1 MKKEEISKVLK
12 KCFGKEKDDR
22 YHAIAMLCLYG
33 IFLTIIVVM
42 IRIGGTNQSPEIT
55 DKTPNN
61 SINNTS
67 NNNTP
72 VTTPDNNNDNQSN
85 ITSNEIN
92 YSYSYTITYNGNSEV
107 FLGKKIDEKEK
118 FTHIKDGITTDYAI
132 LNDNYLILENGSY
145 HITNN
150 PSSLFKYC
158 NADKIISLVADEIP
172 TENAVTIKYQVTNK
186 RIASGYNDTLL
197 LDNEQNNS
205 IILNMIDNDLKSI
218 DLDLSNYISS
228 VKADNITLVIHMEF
242 VDVGTTE
249 DFNINIASN

>member
-1 MKKEEISKVLK
+1 MKKEEISTVLK

-67 NNNTP
+67 NNNIP

-107 FLGKKIDEKEK
+107 FLGKKIDEKE
-118 FTHIKDGITTDYAI
+118 I
-132 LNDNYLILENGSY
+132 
-145 HITNN
+145 
-150 PSSLFKYC
+150 C
-158 NADKIISLVADEIP
+158 
-172 TENAVTIKYQVTNK
+172 
-186 RIASGYNDTLL
+186 
-197 LDNEQNNS
+197 
-205 IILNMIDNDLKSI
+205 
-218 DLDLSNYISS
+218 
-228 VKADNITLVIHMEF
+228 
-242 VDVGTTE
+242 
-249 DFNINIASN
+249 